1 MAGAFEQVHAISLR
15 KPIRSEDSSETFMR
29 RFNTLCAVLLAAS
42 SIAAG
47 LVACSGHD
55 GVDPARATIAADDL
69 PETGLQGQVP
79 LADQNSGRSAAGYR
93 KGVALVGQ
101 STLMDRGANMQLAWY
116 RNCAY
121 VDNGSAG
128 DHPLEGLAVVDVS
141 DPGKPTLVKI
151 VSSPTGRNSWEGLE
165 VGSATGVMVAFATS
179 RTNPLYVSL
188 FGTDNPNNDAIAADA
203 LDVYDISQ
211 DCRNPVR
218 VATLN
223 TRGLFPGG
231 MHGLKISPD
240 GKTAYISTIKASSA
254 PESQATLA
262 AVDISVPSAPKVI
275 ATWNWSD
282 DPENTGAEAWHDGDI
297 SADGNTL
304 YWGTAASFAN
314 EPVKH
319 TGIRAFDVTSIQNRS
334 ANASFRL
341 LGKVDWTDCGDAQ
354 GHTVQFATIHA
365 VPYLF
370 AGAECPGVQ
379 YHVIPV
385 ADPAHMTV
393 AATYTTEASD
403 PKNAAAVANDNVL
416 YWGHYTGVD
425 NVSNA
430 TTLFV
435 TWYGSGLRLLDIRD
449 PLHIKE
455 FAYYNPPAHPNNVFC
470 GFMCATKNEFLMSD
484 VHYDTR
490 SGNIWF
496 AGVNGGFYVAHVT
509 ASAGP
514 NGLSVH

>member
-1 MAGAFEQVHAISLR
+1 MQRYKALTAA
-15 KPIRSEDSSETFMR
+15 
-29 RFNTLCAVLLAAS
+29 LLVVSA
-42 SIAAG
+42 IAAG
-47 LVACSGHD
+47 VAACGGHVDD
-55 GVDPARATIAADDL
+55 GAAATVLAANDL

-79 LADQNSGRSAAGYR
+79 IADQTSGRSTAGYR
-93 KGVALVGQ
+93 KGMTLVGQ
-101 STLMDRGANMQLAWY
+101 STLMDRGGNMQLAWY

-128 DHPLEGLAVVDVS
+128 NHPLEGLAVVDVS
-141 DPGKPTLVKI
+141 DPAKPSLVRI
-151 VSSPTGRNSWEGLE
+151 VSSPTGHNSWEGLE

-179 RTNPLYVSL
+179 RTNPLYTTL
-188 FGTDNPNNDAIAADA
+188 FGADNPNNDGIAADA
-203 LDVYDISQ
+203 LDVYDLSQ

-218 VATLN
+218 AATLG
-223 TRGLFPGG
+223 TRDLFPGG
-231 MHGLKISPD
+231 IHGLKISPD
-240 GKTAYISTIKASSA
+240 GRTAYISTIKAFAA
-254 PESQATLA
+254 PASQATLA

-275 ATWNWSD
+275 ATWNWND

-297 SADGNTL
+297 SDDGNTL
-304 YWGTAASFAN
+304 YWGTVASFAN

-319 TGIRAFDVTSIQNRS
+319 TGVRAFDVSSIRNRS

-341 LGKVDWTDCGDAQ
+341 LGKVDWTDCGDSQ
-354 GHTVQFATIHA
+354 GHTVQFAKINGA
-365 VPYLF
+365 PYVF
-370 AGAECPGVQ
+370 AGAECTGVQ

-385 ADPAHMTV
+385 GDPAHMTV

-403 PKNAAAVANDNVL
+403 PKNAAAVANDNVT

-425 NVSNA
+425 SVANA

-470 GFMCATKNEFLMSD
+470 GFMCATKNEVLMSD
-484 VHYDTR
+484 VHYDR
-490 SGNIWF
+490 GSGNIWF
-496 AGVNGGFYVAHVT
+496 AGVNGGFYVAHIT
-509 ASAGP
+509 ASAGL
-514 NGLSVH
+514 NGLTVQ